1 MSELKKTP
9 LYDSHLKA
17 GGKMVPFAGY
27 EMPVQYA
34 GLGIVEEHRAVRER
48 VGLFDVS
55 HMGEFKVRG
64 SGSLEYLQK
73 MTLNDVSKLEVN
85 QAQYSGICYEDGGMV
100 DDLLVYKFENHY
112 MLVVNASNIEKDFDW
127 LNSHKPTNVEL
138 INESDET
145 ALLALQGKNSMNV
158 LGKLTSLAL
167 EDLKYYRFGSGN
179 ISGREATL
187 SRTGYTGELGFEL
200 YLKAEDAQEVWHELM
215 SAGAEFG
222 IKPAGLGARDT
233 LRLEMCYPL
242 YGNDIDQ
249 TTNPIEAGLGWITKL
264 NKGDFMG
271 SALIKQMKKDGPS
284 KRLVAFEMQRKA
296 IPRHDYE
303 ILLDDNVIGKVT
315 SGTFSPTLQKGIGLG
330 YVTAG
335 NHAPETGIKIDIR
348 GNKESAKIIKPPFY
362 KPE

>member
-1 MSELKKTP
+1 MKRTP

-17 GGKMVPFAGY
+17 GGKMVEFAGY

-34 GLGIVEEHRAVRER
+34 GIGIVEEHRAVRER

-55 HMGEFKVRG
+55 HMGEFKV
-64 SGSLEYLQK
+64 SGSDSLEFLQK

-100 DDLLVYKFENHY
+100 DDLLVYKFEDHY

-127 LNSHKPTNVEL
+127 FDSHKPEGVEL
-138 INESDET
+138 INESDDT
-145 ALLALQGKNSMNV
+145 ALLALQGKNSKDV
-158 LGKLTSLAL
+158 LNKLTSLAL
-167 EDLKYYRFGSGN
+167 DDIKYYRFEIGSV
-179 ISGREATL
+179 SGKEATV

-200 YLKAEDAQEVWHELM
+200 YLKAEDALEVWNDLM
-215 SAGAEFG
+215 SAGAEFD
-222 IKPAGLGARDT
+222 IKPTGLGARDT

-264 NKGDFMG
+264 NKGDFIG
-271 SALIKQMKKDGPS
+271 STLLRQIKENGPS
-284 KRLVAFEMQRKA
+284 KRLVAFEMERKA

-303 ILLDDNVIGKVT
+303 ILLDDKIIGKVT
-315 SGTFSPTLQKGIGLG
+315 SGTFSPTLRIGIGLG
-330 YVTAG
+330 YVRAG
-335 NHAPETGIKIDIR
+335 NHKPETEIKIDIR
-348 GNKESAKIIKPPFY
+348 GRYESAKIIKPPFY

>member
-1 MSELKKTP
+1 MSEWKKTP
-9 LYDSHLKA
+9 LYDSHLKL

-34 GLGIVEEHRAVRER
+34 GLGIMEEHKAVRER

-55 HMGEFKVRG
+55 HMGEFKISG

-100 DDLLVYKFENHY
+100 DDLLVYKFEDHY

-127 LNSHKPTNVEL
+127 FESHKPDNVEL
-138 INESDET
+138 VNESDGT
-145 ALLALQGKNSMNV
+145 ALLALQGKKSADV
-158 LGKLTSLAL
+158 LSKLTSTVL
-167 EDLKYYRFGSGN
+167 EDIKYYCFETGKVSGK
-179 ISGREATL
+179 EATL

-200 YLKAEDAQEVWHELM
+200 YLKSEDAPEVWHDLM
-215 SAGAEFG
+215 SAGAEFD

-233 LRLEMCYPL
+233 LRLEMCYAL

-264 NKGDFMG
+264 NKGDFIG
-271 SALIKQMKKDGPS
+271 STLIRQIKKNGPS
-284 KRLVAFEMQRKA
+284 KRLVAFEMERKA

-303 ILLDDNVIGKVT
+303 ISVDDEVIGRVT
-315 SGTFSPTLQKGIGLG
+315 SGTFSPTLHKGIGLG
-330 YVTAG
+330 YVTAE
-335 NHAPETGIKIDIR
+335 NHKPETEIKIDIR
-348 GNKESAKIIKPPFY
+348 GRKESAKIVKPPFY

>member
-1 MSELKKTP
+1 MSEWKKTP
-9 LYDSHLKA
+9 LYDSHLKL

-34 GLGIVEEHRAVRER
+34 GLGIMEEHKAVRER

-55 HMGEFKVRG
+55 HMGEFKVSG

-100 DDLLVYKFENHY
+100 DDLLVYKFEDHY

-127 LNSHKPTNVEL
+127 FESHKPDNVEL
-138 INESDET
+138 VDESDGT
-145 ALLALQGKNSMNV
+145 ALLALQGKKSADV
-158 LGKLTSLAL
+158 LSKLTSTVL
-167 EDLKYYRFGSGN
+167 EDIKYYCFETGKVSGK
-179 ISGREATL
+179 EATL

-200 YLKAEDAQEVWHELM
+200 YLKSEDAPEVWHDLM
-215 SAGAEFG
+215 SAGAEFD

-233 LRLEMCYPL
+233 LRLEMCYAL
-242 YGNDIDQ
+242 YGNDIDK

-264 NKGDFMG
+264 NKGEFIG
-271 SALIKQMKKDGPS
+271 STLIRKIKENVPA
-284 KRLVAFEMQRKA
+284 KRLVAFEMERKA

-303 ILLDDNVIGKVT
+303 ISVDDEVIGRVT
-315 SGTFSPTLQKGIGLG
+315 SGTFSPTLHKVIGLG

-335 NHAPETGIKIDIR
+335 NHKPETEIKIDIR
-348 GNKESAKIIKPPFY
+348 GRKESAKIVKPPFY